1 MLDITPLLSCG
12 SNLRELLYLG
22 AENYCLELYGNGEL
36 SLSKT
41 AQLINK
47 SVYEVIR
54 LAQKKGIKTG
64 ATLQQQQLSSKKA
77 KELLKG

>member
-1 MLDITPLLSCG
+1 MKLIFD
-12 SNLRELLYLG
+12 
-22 AENYCLELYGNGEL
+22 ENYCLELYGKGEL

-47 SVYEVIR
+47 SVYDVIR

-64 ATLQQQQLSSKKA
+64 ATPQQQQISSKMA
-77 KELLKG
+77 KELLKA